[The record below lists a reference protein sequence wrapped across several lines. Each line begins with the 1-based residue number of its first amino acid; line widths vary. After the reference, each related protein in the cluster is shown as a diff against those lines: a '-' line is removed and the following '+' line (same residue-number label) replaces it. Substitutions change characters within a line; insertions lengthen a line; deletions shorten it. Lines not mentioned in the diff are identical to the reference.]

1 MESMNAAMVAGQQLQ
16 RTIARV
22 REQIA
27 TSGEIRLEDFKLVF
41 GNPMESV
48 SFRDLHERTQRE
60 ALTACEALKRRG
72 IDLGAFKVASSA
84 GEPSS

>member
-1 MESMNAAMVAGQQLQ
+1 MNAATVAGQQLQ

-48 SFRDLHERTQRE
+48 SFRDLHDRLQRE
-60 ALTACEALKRRG
+60 AETACEVLKRRG
-72 IDLGAFKVASSA
+72 INIGTLRVGSTTYSLSS
-84 GEPSS
+84 